1 MRLARALLLLANY
14 GDDKSLLPLPITI
27 NQDTLAKMIG
37 TTRGRV
43 NFFMNKFRDRGLI
56 NYNGKIEV
64 QKGLLNFV
72 LNERQQVDL
81 KVAVAGG

>member
-1 MRLARALLLLANY
+1 
-14 GDDKSLLPLPITI
+14 
-27 NQDTLAKMIG
+27 MIG

-64 QKGLLNFV
+64 QKGLLDFV
-72 LNERQQVDL
+72 LNERHGDRKMDVQRAFEFRSEGTADY
-81 KVAVAGG
+81 GP